1 MLVSGLKV
9 ITVRTV
15 INEIEYCGQKSENA
29 LEAAETFNTFFSEIG
44 ANLRMLQR
52 RPSAIPNF

>member
-15 INEIEYCGQKSENA
+15 INEIEYCGQESENS
-29 LEAAETFNTFFSEIG
+29 LEAAEIFNTFCIG
-44 ANLRMLQR
+44 NRSVR
-52 RPSAIPNF
+52 ETIRD